1 MRRHG
6 HLGNEAKL
14 TLSIWEWLTRFLG
27 PVDSEWQQAL
37 GCCSRIRRRGKT
49 QSQEKLL
56 AHEPTQGR
64 GPAECV
70 RHRFLEAYIL
80 AQVLLAEGNLSFVLT
95 TAPIV

>member
-1 MRRHG
+1 MGVAHASAGSRG
-6 HLGNEAKL
+6 LGVATGTGAAKQ
-14 TLSIWEWLTRFLG
+14 
-27 PVDSEWQQAL
+27 DQ
-37 GCCSRIRRRGKT
+37 RRGNTLRKV
-49 QSQEKLL
+49 ELL